1 MGKKLKVFN
10 PVCKH
15 GLVRSES
22 CDTINS
28 LISDA
33 GLPNLKTCDKCTLT
47 QSLTDVMT
55 KNNHLALNIAY
66 KLGIVP
72 NSELRPAGIRC
83 PVINEPIVDSC
94 ALKECAF
101 HTTYPGV
108 KNCTLVYMNHNK
120 LEALEVLDLSL
131 LLGLSSKTIT
141 ERINT
146 ILTKLRKTSIETTSE
161 FGLDP
166 QFVVIPSKVCYTCET
181 PVVADTASKFYYC
194 SPACEEAKPSVIAQL
209 ESNSGVNIKTLI
221 TWAKSQYLDYQSL
234 QQALGLGD
242 SELQGVL
249 KDEAHLEGGLL
260 SVLD

>member
-10 PVCKH
+10 PACKH

-33 GLPNLKTCDKCTLT
+33 GLPNLKTCDKCTLAT
-47 QSLTDVMT
+47 SLTDVIT

-72 NSELRPAGIRC
+72 NSELRPAGLRC
-83 PVINEPIVDSC
+83 PVINEPIIDSC

-131 LLGLSSKTIT
+131 ILGLSSKTIV

-146 ILTKLRKTSIETTSE
+146 ILAKLRKSSVEATFE

-166 QFVVIPSKVCYTCET
+166 QFVVIPSKVCYNCEV
-181 PVVADTASKFYYC
+181 PVEAEAPAKFYYC
-194 SPACEEAKPSVIAQL
+194 SPACEEAKPRVIAQL
-209 ESNSGVNIKTLI
+209 EANSGVDIKTLVI
-221 TWAKSQYLDYQSL
+221 WAKSKYLDYSSL
-234 QQALGLGD
+234 QQALGLED
-242 SELQGVL
+242 TEFACLL
-249 KDEAHLEGGLL
+249 KEEAHQIDGLL
-260 SVLD
+260 NVLA